1 LANDQEVLNYWI
13 DNSSFRISRRARLVL
28 RYLEGA
34 STKSISESVGMT
46 EQRVLEVISRYQE
59 FGLIG
64 LFEKPRSGRPA
75 TPQEEAQ
82 LIGLMLV
89 AKFRKEELNVQ
100 YLAQGSKQSNDAVW
114 RETRIRNLIISRKR
128 IRTITCR
135 TSLSENIPIVACVL
149 SSDFQMVVMAM
160 NFNNLSKQLLTGV
173 IDGISNE
180 IKENTIFEKNASRV
194 ITLEKLILGSI
205 KVKNKI
211 KERMQAERRKR
222 LIKKID
228 LLEEKIKSPVS
239 FYISGKIES
248 QCLVDWVKTLQHSK
262 YFLLVPQS
270 RFRFFPNFKSSLDTI
285 NDDFRIYSKDK
296 FWKSEILN
304 KINHLNEELVW
315 YLSNEEL
322 VWYLLR

>member
-1 LANDQEVLNYWI
+1 M
-13 DNSSFRISRRARLVL
+13 
-28 RYLEGA
+28 
-34 STKSISESVGMT
+34 KSITESVGMS

-82 LIGLMLV
+82 LIGLILE

-100 YLAQGSKQSNDAVW
+100 YLAQGSKQSNDVVW

-128 IRTITCR
+128 IRTIACR
-135 TSLSENIPIVACVL
+135 TELSENVPIVACVL
-149 SSDFQMVVMAM
+149 SADFQMVVIGKS
-160 NFNNLSKQLLTGV
+160 FKNLSKQLLTGV
-173 IDGISNE
+173 IDGVSNE
-180 IKENTIFEKNASRV
+180 IKENIIFEKSASRV
-194 ITLEKLILGSI
+194 ITLEKLIVGST
-205 KVKNKI
+205 KVKNKK

-228 LLEEKIKSPVS
+228 LLEEKIKSQVT

-262 YFLLVPQS
+262 YFLSLPQR
-270 RFRFFPNFKSSLDTI
+270 RFRFFSNFKNSLDTI
-285 NDDFRIYSKDK
+285 NAEFSNNSKHK